1 SPQCRG
7 VSHPTA
13 AAGTRSPAPPSATEA
28 APPFFEPSVSE
39 RPQTLLRSHPDGL
52 LPSNLESP
60 SAQSRQYCFLAAT
73 RCVHPLVLKLGSRCL
88 LNHLKKREIPAF
100 AGMTGWVSGTE
111 MLNRYYRQSV
121 CPSWRANTISSIDS
135 AVMVARKAAIW
146 FIVFSTSVLGCSDSG
161 PNRAIA
167 RPCFVMIIVSPR
179 STSMSN

>member
-39 RPQTLLRSHPDGL
+39 RPQTLLGSHPDGL

-73 RCVHPLVLKLGSRCL
+73 RCVHPLERKLGS
-88 LNHLKKREIPAF
+88 HFSSASKKRQRDSSFRWNDVEERLPPRVRLQPFQDII
-100 AGMTGWVSGTE
+100 
-111 MLNRYYRQSV
+111 R
-121 CPSWRANTISSIDS
+121 RA
-135 AVMVARKAAIW
+135 
-146 FIVFSTSVLGCSDSG
+146 
-161 PNRAIA
+161 
-167 RPCFVMIIVSPR
+167 
-179 STSMSN
+179 